1 MVGLDRHRRVM
12 EAKSNRMIAFVRR
25 LLAFDR
31 LLSRVAFAFF
41 VYFYAMSDRRQR
53 RRIAR
58 RWNKQR
64 ARFVAQATQIQERA
78 NMRSFAPG
86 YARAEAAAPAGPAPG
101 AYFGLPGIT
110 AWTEQP
116 DNNDGV
122 VTALAQTAPVSAAG
136 LGAFRQVDVVFAWE
150 MEVAWTNTIVNGT
163 SAITTSAYFPY
174 NIIQGTQ
181 FSIQNQYNSID
192 VRSGI
197 DLAIFQLYRP
207 WRHSQVDKRT
217 NLGANPA
224 GQPGASAT
232 VGWAAAAL
240 PQANLDT
247 GTAFTSAS
255 SAISFTLELP
265 VSLIFDVYFDLLK
278 DGTPA
283 RSPQRAI
290 VSPQYMAGSARNL
303 QPFVNY
309 AALSVANLDNGP
321 YNIGAGT
328 GTGAGS
334 IKTGIMRQG
343 VYASNNPAMMPVI
356 YDWQYVRQS
365 KQFGISG
372 KAVVDIAIPT
382 VGQVLSLFIRMWD
395 PAANG
400 GLGAPININVVTKCQ
415 LQFGSGLFKFNDT
428 PQRAQRRFVKQHG
441 FLPPQGVLIWD
452 LALDDYGR
460 ISNAKAL
467 NTLTTSGLNIHLE
480 FTVAQSATAYIVLG
494 VEALTY
500 VE

>member
-1 MVGLDRHRRVM
+1 MIALARLIRALDRIT
-12 EAKSNRMIAFVRR
+12 NN
-25 LLAFDR
+25 
-31 LLSRVAFAFF
+31 VAFALF
-41 VYFYAMSDRRQR
+41 VCRYAVANHNER
-53 RRIAR
+53 RRIQRSIVRAQRRAAR
-58 RWNKQR
+58 LIAQSR
-64 ARFVAQATQIQERA
+64 AYRQVPSYVYAQV
-78 NMRSFAPG
+78 
-86 YARAEAAAPAGPAPG
+86 AAPTGPAPG

-116 DNNDGV
+116 DNNDGA
-122 VTALAQTAPVSAAG
+122 VTVLAQSAPASASA
-136 LGAFRQVDVVFAWE
+136 LGPFRQVDVVFAWE
-150 MEVAWTNTIVNGT
+150 MEVAWTNTVTPGT

-174 NIIQGTQ
+174 NIIQQVQ

-197 DLAIFQLYRP
+197 DLAIFQFYRG

-224 GQPGASAT
+224 QIF
-232 VGWAAAAL
+232 AAAAL

-247 GTAFTSAS
+247 GSAFASTSTAINFTFEIPA
-255 SAISFTLELP
+255 
-265 VSLIFDVYFDLLK
+265 SLIFDVYFDLLK

-283 RSPQRAI
+283 RAPQRAI

-303 QPFVNY
+303 QPFVNF
-309 AALSVANLDNGP
+309 AAGSVLNLDNGP
-321 YNIGAGT
+321 FNIGAGT
-328 GTGAGS
+328 GTYAGS
-334 IKTGIMRQG
+334 VKTGFMRLG

-365 KQFGISG
+365 KQVSLAG
-372 KAVVDIAIPT
+372 KALADIPIPT
-382 VGQVLSLFIRMWD
+382 VGQILSLFVRLFD

-428 PQRAQRRFVKQHG
+428 PQRTQRRFLKQHG
-441 FLPPQGVLIWD
+441 FLPPVGVLIWD

-467 NTLTTSGLNIHLE
+467 NTLTTAGLNIHLE
-480 FTVAQSATAYIVLG
+480 FTAAQSATAYAVLG

>member
-1 MVGLDRHRRVM
+1 MFSAIARLFVNAFL
-12 EAKSNRMIAFVRR
+12 AFVCA
-25 LLAFDR
+25 L
-31 LLSRVAFAFF
+31 
-41 VYFYAMSDRRQR
+41 VYAILMFTYATADRRQR
-53 RRIAR
+53 RRMARNINKAVRRAQIVIAR
-58 RWNKQR
+58 SKATRQ
-64 ARFVAQATQIQERA
+64 VPDYIYAQV
-78 NMRSFAPG
+78 
-86 YARAEAAAPAGPAPG
+86 AAPTGPTPG

-116 DNNDGV
+116 DNNDGANTV
-122 VTALAQTAPVSAAG
+122 LAQAAPSSAAT

-150 MEVAWTNTIVNGT
+150 MEVAWTNTITPGT
-163 SAITTSAYFPY
+163 SAITTSPYFPY
-174 NIIQGTQ
+174 NILQGTQ

-224 GQPGASAT
+224 LT
-232 VGWAAAAL
+232 FAAAAI

-247 GTAFTSAS
+247 GSAFASTSTAVN
-255 SAISFTLELP
+255 FTLELP
-265 VSLIFDVYFDLLK
+265 VTLIFDVYFDLLK

-283 RSPQRAI
+283 RAPQRAI

-303 QPFVNY
+303 QPFVNF
-309 AALSVANLDNGP
+309 AALSVTNLDTGP
-321 YNIGAGT
+321 FNIGAGS

-334 IKTGIMRQG
+334 IKTGFMRIG

-365 KQFGISG
+365 KQVSIAG
-372 KAVVDIAIPT
+372 KAVADIAIPT
-382 VGQVLSLFIRMWD
+382 VGQVLSLFVRMFD

-415 LQFGSGLFKFNDT
+415 LQFGSGLFRFNDT
-428 PQRAQRRFVKQHG
+428 PQRAQRRFLKQHG
-441 FLPPQGVLIWD
+441 FLPPVGVIIWD

-467 NTLTTSGLNIHLE
+467 NTLTTAGLNIHLE
-480 FTVAQSATAYIVLG
+480 FTSAQSATSYVVLG

>member
-1 MVGLDRHRRVM
+1 M
-12 EAKSNRMIAFVRR
+12 
-25 LLAFDR
+25 R
-31 LLSRVAFAFF
+31 LLSFLVAFVVALVVAFSR
-41 VYFYAMSDRRQR
+41 VIYVWGVTRHTNHAQR
-53 RRIAR
+53 RRIRLAAR
-58 RWNKQR
+58 RW
-64 ARFVAQATQIQERA
+64 ERA
-78 NMRSFAPG
+78 QRRAAVLIARSKSERALPSYAFAQV
-86 YARAEAAAPAGPAPG
+86 AAPPAPAPG

-116 DNNDGV
+116 DNNDQ
-122 VTALAQTAPVSAAG
+122 TSTTLAQGSASAAAG
-136 LGAFRQVDVVFAWE
+136 LGPFRQVDVVFSWE
-150 MEVAWTNTIVNGT
+150 MEVSWTNTMTRGT
-163 SAITTSAYFPY
+163 STITISPYFPY
-174 NIIQGTQ
+174 NIIQQVQ

-192 VRSGI
+192 VRSGV

-217 NLGANPA
+217 NLGENPA
-224 GQPGASAT
+224 GGTTGWIASAF
-232 VGWAAAAL
+232 

-247 GTAFTSAS
+247 ITGGTANDQTAS
-255 SAISFTLELP
+255 IPFTLELP

-283 RSPQRAI
+283 RAPQRAI

-309 AALSVANLDNGP
+309 AALSVTNLDNGP

-334 IKTGIMRQG
+334 VKLGFMRQG
-343 VYASNNPAMMPVI
+343 IYASNNAAMMPVI

-365 KQFGISG
+365 KQFSLAG
-372 KAVVDIAIPT
+372 KAIADIPIPT
-382 VGQVLSLFIRMWD
+382 VGQILSIFVRLFD

-400 GLGAPININVVTKCQ
+400 GLGTAITLANVTKCQ

-428 PQRAQRRFVKQHG
+428 PQRSQRRFVKQHG
-441 FLPPQGVLIWD
+441 FLPPQGVIIWD
-452 LALDDYGR
+452 MALDDYGR

-467 NTLTTSGLNIHLE
+467 NTLTTAGLNIHLE
-480 FTVAQSATAYIVLG
+480 FTAAQSASAYAVIG

>member
-1 MVGLDRHRRVM
+1 ML
-12 EAKSNRMIAFVRR
+12 NR
-25 LLAFDR
+25 LLVR
-31 LLSRVAFAFF
+31 INNVVAFALFICL
-41 VYFYAMSDRRQR
+41 YASAERRQR

-58 RWNKQR
+58 SWNKAQR
-64 ARFVAQATQIQERA
+64 RALAFTNARKRE
-78 NMRSFAPG
+78 SLAPG
-86 YARAEAAAPAGPAPG
+86 YAMAQVQAPAPAGPAPG

-116 DNNDGV
+116 DNNDGIA
-122 VTALAQTAPVSAAG
+122 TALAQASPASASA
-136 LGAFRQVDVVFAWE
+136 LGPFRQVDVVFCWE

-163 SAITTSAYFPY
+163 SVVTTSPYFPY
-174 NIIQGTQ
+174 NVIQQVQ

-197 DLAIFQLYRP
+197 DLAIFQLYRG

-247 GTAFTSAS
+247 GTAFVSGTSA
-255 SAISFTLELP
+255 INFTLELP
-265 VSLIFDVYFDLLK
+265 ASLIFDVYFDLLK

-283 RSPQRAI
+283 RTPQRAI

-303 QPFVNY
+303 QPFVNF
-309 AALSVANLDNGP
+309 AALSVTNLDNGP

-334 IKTGIMRQG
+334 IKTGFMRMG

-365 KQFGISG
+365 KQVSLSG
-372 KAVVDIAIPT
+372 KAIADIPIPT
-382 VGQVLSLFIRMWD
+382 TGQILSLFVRLWD
-395 PAANG
+395 PAAAA

-441 FLPPQGVLIWD
+441 FLPPQGVIIWD

-480 FTVAQSATAYIVLG
+480 FTVAQSATAYAVLG